1 MKTICFLIF
10 FLNIFIIKCEVIKE
24 YISNNI
30 HTVLIRNIANDLL
43 DPIIQLNSNDVL
55 KLSFD
60 EIGDNATNYTYSFL
74 HCDSE
79 WRKSDLLPTE
89 YIEGFTENY
98 IENFSFSFN
107 TIVNYVHYECLFP
120 NENINFLLSGNYILH
135 VKNENSGEIILTKKI
150 VVYEDIVQI
159 KANVKRATFSQ
170 EITSKQEIDFEVFHS
185 NIDVKNA
192 IDEIKIVIQQNDNWQ
207 TVKKNIKPTFITHN
221 SLEYNYDKEINFKG
235 GNEFRDFNIS
245 SLRFFSKNIDTIY
258 TKRNKLNNNLIYIV
272 NLKED
277 YKRSN
282 KPYFEKYDLNG
293 KLIIQKENSYS
304 PENESEYVIVQFNL
318 AQDGISKDEKIY
330 LFGSI
335 SNWDVKSDLLLKFNS
350 ETKRFEKQ
358 VLLKQGYYN
367 YQYITKKGEEIST
380 DLVEGNY
387 YETNNEYTIYV
398 YHKSPWER
406 YERLVGI
413 EKLTS
418 NSLN

>member
-350 ETKRFEKQ
+350 ETKRFEKE

>member
-10 FLNIFIIKCEVIKE
+10 FLNIFITKCEVIKE

-30 HTVLIRNIANDLL
+30 HTVLIRNVANDLL

-107 TIVNYVHYECLFP
+107 TIINYVHYECLFP

-207 TVKKNIKPTFITHN
+207 IVKKNIKPTFITHN

-318 AQDGISKDEKIY
+318 AQDGISKDEEIY
-330 LFGSI
+330 LFGSL

-350 ETKRFEKQ
+350 ETKRFEKE

-367 YQYITKKGEEIST
+367 YQYITKKGEKIST

>member
-1 MKTICFLIF
+1 MKIILFFVFFINIFLI
-10 FLNIFIIKCEVIKE
+10 KSETIKE
-24 YISNNI
+24 YKASNI
-30 HTVLIRNIANDLL
+30 HTALIRNVENDLL
-43 DPIIQLNSNDVL
+43 DPIIKLHSNDVL

-60 EIGDNATNYTYSFL
+60 ELGNNATNYIYSFI

-79 WRKSDLLPTE
+79 WKKSDLLPTE

-107 TIVNYVHYECLFP
+107 TIINYVHYECLFP
-120 NENINFLLSGNYILH
+120 NDNINFLLSGNYVLI
-135 VKNENSGEIILTKKI
+135 VQNENSRETVLIKKI
-150 VVYEDIVQI
+150 VVYEDVVQI
-159 KANVKRATFSQ
+159 KAEVKRATFSN

-185 NIDVKNA
+185 NIDLQNA
-192 IDEIKIVIQQNDNWQ
+192 IDEINIVIQQNDNWQ
-207 TVKKNIKPTFITHN
+207 TIKKNIKPTFIKKN
-221 SLEYNYDKEINFKG
+221 SLEYNYDKEINFMG

-258 TKRNKLNNNLIYIV
+258 ITKKSTHNAPIYSV
-272 NLKED
+272 RLKQD
-277 YKRSN
+277 QNRSH

-293 KLIIQKENSYS
+293 KLIIQKDNCYS
-304 PENESEYVIVQFNL
+304 PENESEYVMVKFNL
-318 AQDGISKDEKIY
+318 EQKELNEHEKIY
-330 LFGSI
+330 IFGSL
-335 SNWDVKSDLLLKFNS
+335 SNWNINSKFLLKYNH
-350 ETKRFEKQ
+350 ETKNFEKE

-367 YQYITKKGEEIST
+367 YQYVTKKENEITT
-380 DLVEGNY
+380 DLIEGNY

-413 EKLTS
+413 EKITS